1 LNVEE
6 ESSGQ
11 SAKSTVDNGVCT
23 IASFNSS
30 NGHLEFHKSGE
41 SYPAEGLLSSQK

>member
-1 LNVEE
+1 LNVEK

-11 SAKSTVDNGVCT
+11 SAKPTVDNEVGT

-30 NGHLEFHKSGE
+30 NGRFKFHKSRE